1 MSRNNR
7 IYTQQLTTADITT
20 ATISDLWDF
29 LEEGFTGL
37 SDVTFTRDTENNVM
51 NIYLDVDKKIYIAV
65 KVAASGSGVLLEYY
79 LDSEK
84 CTYVSTATK
93 TYTLIGYIRTAYG
106 IAWTIKEGT
115 TAQTIGYADFD
126 CYYTQKSNPAMF
138 LSVNAPTTSVST
150 YYVISPLHESV
161 EPISEN
167 YGYLSTSLDN
177 KKFWVTNAACF
188 DETLNLRHLFRV
200 IGCPSSGYLKG
211 AIEVDTKKLFWFGRY
226 ALEYEKEE

>member
-1 MSRNNR
+1 MSTPIDEQ
-7 IYTQQLTTADITT
+7 IYYAKSDITT
-20 ATISDLWDF
+20 AITIAK
-29 LEEGFTGL
+29 
-37 SDVTFTRDTENNVM
+37 N
-51 NIYLDVDKKIYIAV
+51 
-65 KVAASGSGVLLEYY
+65 
-79 LDSEK
+79 
-84 CTYVSTATK
+84 
-93 TYTLIGYIRTAYG
+93 
-106 IAWTIKEGT
+106 
-115 TAQTIGYADFD
+115 
-126 CYYTQKSNPAMF
+126 
-138 LSVNAPTTSVST
+138 SVS
-150 YYVISPLHESV
+150 ISPLHESV